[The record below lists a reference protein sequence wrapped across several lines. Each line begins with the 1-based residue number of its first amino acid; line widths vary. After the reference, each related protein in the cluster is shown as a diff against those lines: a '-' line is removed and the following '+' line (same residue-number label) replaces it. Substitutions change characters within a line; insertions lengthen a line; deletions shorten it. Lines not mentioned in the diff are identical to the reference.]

1 MCIRMSACLKWSTE
15 VLSVHMHTYTT
26 HTHTG
31 STLTDKHQLRLK
43 PQKWMPHS
51 SCCHTHTHMQSST
64 SRSTA
69 SFDVVL
75 RSLMA
80 LQRQMVSREPSN
92 MWMRHTGCI
101 SARVKHVY
109 VDHCGLVNIFIQL
122 NLTTAAVFIVN
133 ISTDQLN
140 EPTLRATIW
149 ICLFSLS
156 VPLCTISPPL
166 AQLISLIS
174 YCMYFSVSI
183 SLFSSV
189 LWGLLRQIE
198 PGVGVN

>member
-1 MCIRMSACLKWSTE
+1 MIYWSPE
-15 VLSVHMHTYTT
+15 CPYAHIHDT

-109 VDHCGLVNIFIQL
+109 VDHCGLVNVFIQL

>member
-1 MCIRMSACLKWSTE
+1 MCIRMSAYNRASACLKWSTE

-109 VDHCGLVNIFIQL
+109 VDHCGLVNVFIQL

-140 EPTLRATIW
+140 EPTSESVYS
-149 ICLFSLS
+149 LF
-156 VPLCTISPPL
+156 LCHSAPFPPPL
-166 AQLISLIS
+166 LSWFPSFLIVCIFLSPS
-174 YCMYFSVSI
+174 PFSALS
-183 SLFSSV
+183 F
-189 LWGLLRQIE
+189 
-198 PGVGVN
+198 GVC

>member
-1 MCIRMSACLKWSTE
+1 MCIRMSAYNRASACLKWSTE
-15 VLSVHMHTYTT
+15 VLSVHMHTYTTHT

-109 VDHCGLVNIFIQL
+109 VDHCGLVNVFIQL

-166 AQLISLIS
+166 LSWFPSFLIVCIFLSPS
-174 YCMYFSVSI
+174 PFSALS
-183 SLFSSV
+183 F
-189 LWGLLRQIE
+189 
-198 PGVGVN
+198 GVC